1 MAIVY
6 NKEKNFFS
14 LTTNQTEYQIKI
26 DDYGHVLHSYYGS
39 LVNQDM
45 SHLFSYEDRG
55 FSGSPAIA
63 GTDRTY
69 SLDVLPQEY
78 PVFGMGD
85 YREGALELENADGS
99 YGVELIYKEHKISND
114 KYALSGLPASYQ
126 NNNEEVSTLE
136 LTLKDDIS
144 QIEVKL
150 YYGVFADRDIIT
162 RATKIVNLGEER
174 IYLLKVDSASLDKN
188 LTNDLD
194 VIHFHGRHN
203 MERQYE
209 RIPVGNS
216 LFSIGSSRG
225 TSSHQHNPFM
235 LVCDKDTTE
244 EHGETYGMMLM
255 YSGNFL
261 GTVEKTQFNQ
271 VRATIG
277 IGRQGFRYPLE
288 KGEEFVAPEAILSF
302 SNIGLTQLSHN
313 YHNFIRHNVVRGEYK
328 NKRRPVLINNWEAT
342 YFDFDENKLLDI
354 AREASEVGIELLV
367 MDDGWFGKRND
378 DNTGLGDW
386 FVNLDKIPGG
396 LKNLTKKV
404 NELGMKFGIW
414 FEPEMVSE
422 DSDLYRNHPEWSVNI
437 PNRVGVRSRNQFVLD
452 ISRADVREYL
462 IEQISF
468 ILDSGNI
475 EYLKWDMNRSLSNI
489 YSEKLKPHEQG
500 KFYHLYVLG
509 VYDILERLT
518 SAYPHVLFE
527 GCSGGG
533 GRFDAGMLY
542 YTPQIW
548 MSDNTDA
555 IDRLRIQHGTSF
567 GYPINTNGSH
577 VSAIPN
583 HQTGRITPLATRG
596 IVAMTGTF
604 GYELDITS
612 LSKEEKEEIKKQVSQ
627 FKANYK
633 TIQEGTYYRLSNPWE
648 NEVFTAWQ
656 LVSETKE
663 KVLLNII
670 RTRQY
675 ANDPIFTVELKGLD
689 KSSHY
694 RLLGTDRVFT
704 GASLMNGGWKIPR
717 ATEEYQG
724 FQFEFQLVETDV

>member
-1 MAIVY
+1 MAIVFH
-6 NKEKNFFS
+6 KEQNYFS

-26 DDYGHVLHSYYGS
+26 DRYGHVLHSHYGNI
-39 LVNQDM
+39 VNQDM
-45 SHLFSYEDRG
+45 SYLFSYEDRG
-55 FSGSPAIA
+55 FSGSPAVA

-99 YGVELIYKEHKISND
+99 YGVEFVYKEHKILD
-114 KYALSGLPASYQ
+114 EKYSLQGLPASYR
-126 NNNEEVSTLE
+126 NNNEKVSTLE
-136 LTLKDDIS
+136 ITLMDDIT

-150 YYGVFADRDIIT
+150 LYGVFEEKDIIT
-162 RATKIVNLGEER
+162 RATKVVNLGKEK
-174 IYLLKVDSASLDKN
+174 INLLKVDSVSLDKN
-188 LTNDLD
+188 LEKELD

-209 RIPVGNS
+209 RTAIGNS
-216 LFSIGSSRG
+216 MFSIGSHRG
-225 TSSHQHNPFM
+225 SSSHQHNPFM
-235 LVCDKDTTE
+235 ILCDKETTE
-244 EHGETYGMMLM
+244 AYGESYGVMLM

-271 VRATIG
+271 VRSTMG

-288 KGEEFVAPEAILSF
+288 KGEEFIAPEVILSF
-302 SNIGLTQLSHN
+302 SNDGLTKLSQN
-313 YHNFIRHNVVRGEYK
+313 YHTFIKNNVVRGEYK
-328 NKRRPVLINNWEAT
+328 YKRRPILINNWEAT
-342 YFDFDENKLLDI
+342 YFDFDEEKLLDI
-354 AREASEVGIELLV
+354 ARESSEVGIELLV

-386 FVNLDKIPGG
+386 FVNLEKIPGG
-396 LKNLTKKV
+396 LRNLTTKV
-404 NELGMKFGIW
+404 NQMGMKFGIW

-422 DSDLYRNHPEWSVNI
+422 DSDLYRKHPEWSINI
-437 PNRVGVRSRNQFVLD
+437 PNRTGVRSRNQFVLD
-452 ISRADVREYL
+452 LSRADVRDYL
-462 IEQISF
+462 VEQISA

-489 YSEKLKPHEQG
+489 YSESLKPSEQG

-509 VYDILERLT
+509 VYEILERLT
-518 SAYPHVLFE
+518 SAYPYILFE

-548 MSDNTDA
+548 TSDNTDA

-577 VSAIPN
+577 VSAVPN

-596 IVAMTGTF
+596 MVAMTGTF

-612 LSKEEKEEIKKQVSQ
+612 LSKEEKEAIKKQISH
-627 FKANYK
+627 FKENYE
-633 TIQEGTYYRLSNPWE
+633 TIQEGEYYRLSNPWE

-656 LVSETKE
+656 IVSKTRDKI
-663 KVLLNII
+663 LLNII

-675 ANDPIFTVELKGLD
+675 ANDPIFTVKLKGLME
-689 KSSHY
+689 SSRY
-694 RLLGTDRVFT
+694 RLIGTDKVFT
-704 GASLMNGGWKIPR
+704 GASLMNGGWEVPR
-717 ATEEYQG
+717 AKEEYQG
-724 FQFEFQLVETDV
+724 FEFEFEVVE